1 MKSTV
6 DYFRSRENKLYNECV
21 KEIKDALVLNNVTS
35 KERALLFDFAEED
48 CAWVITDIFCS
59 EGVTE
64 AYISKIWVENDTI
77 YVDLFEHYLREMAND
92 VMLSECTCTSIVD
105 VLEVISEKL

>member
-1 MKSTV
+1 MKSFV
-6 DYFRSRENKLYNECV
+6 DYFRSRENNLYNECEKSI
-21 KEIKDALVLNNVTS
+21 KETLVSNNITS
-35 KERALLFDFAEED
+35 KERALSFDFAEED

>member
-1 MKSTV
+1 MKSTI
-6 DYFRSRENKLYNECV
+6 DYFRSRENKLYNDV
-21 KEIKDALVLNNVTS
+21 INDIKQVLVSNNVTS
-35 KERALLFDFAEED
+35 KERALSFDFIEED

-64 AYISKIWVENDTI
+64 AYISKIWVENGTI

>member
-1 MKSTV
+1 MKSLV
-6 DYFRSRENKLYNECV
+6 DYFRSRENNLYNECEKSI
-21 KEIKDALVLNNVTS
+21 KETLVSNNITS
-35 KERALLFDFAEED
+35 KERALSFDFAEED

>member
-6 DYFRSRENKLYNECV
+6 DYFRSRENKLYSECV
-21 KEIKDALVLNNVTS
+21 KEIKNALVLNNVTS
-35 KERALLFDFAEED
+35 KERALSFDFTEED